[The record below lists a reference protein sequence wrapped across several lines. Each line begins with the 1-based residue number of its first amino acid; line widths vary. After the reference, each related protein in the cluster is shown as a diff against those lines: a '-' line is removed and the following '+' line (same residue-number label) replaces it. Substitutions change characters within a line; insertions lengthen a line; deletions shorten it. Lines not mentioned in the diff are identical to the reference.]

1 MSNAARMSELSM
13 RLVTVMEH
21 QQRAQR
27 TAEAM
32 LKAVAARLDELLL
45 AEGIPLQ
52 VATTSWTG
60 RDDGFVLTL
69 KYDAADFEQ
78 AIAVEAGGVSR
89 ALPSV
94 GTAPSVSVP
103 KGVAAPPQPDGPRV
117 AARSVGSVA
126 ERAMQQAPGVPAS
139 SPVPVLDPSPAVL
152 ATGTSTPARPAPPA
166 RSGSER
172 GGHEVSMEVAEPKA
186 FLGMPALDPE
196 ALAGGTP
203 QPVREDRDHEDE
215 HDDALP
221 VRVELEGSDV
231 PLRSLRSFA
240 APSAAPEAPTSAA
253 GSSTRPAVHAAP
265 APTVRP
271 GIDIGKRMV
280 LPKLP
285 GDILRRRATRGTGT
299 DGEGVVSPPTVR
311 PVAHKGARVNRFAE
325 HAENPSMR
333 AELLADAMASDLLDL
348 NPAWESLAETADL
361 AELQRQCEKQV
372 RAAKSAWVSQVGTE
386 FVAENPRL
394 FEDTMNLRLFN
405 KREVF

>member
-21 QQRAQR
+21 QQRAER
-27 TAEAM
+27 TAAAM

-52 VATTSWTG
+52 VASTSWTG

-89 ALPSV
+89 AAPLV
-94 GTAPSVSVP
+94 GAAPVVAAP
-103 KGVAAPPQPDGPRV
+103 KGAAAPPQPAGRRV
-117 AARSVGSVA
+117 AARSVGSGA
-126 ERAMQQAPGVPAS
+126 EPALQPAPVVPVS
-139 SPVPVLDPSPAVL
+139 SSAPVLDPSPAAL
-152 ATGTSTPARPAPPA
+152 TTETPTTGTPTPVATAR
-166 RSGSER
+166 RGSER
-172 GGHEVSMEVAEPKA
+172 GVHEVSMEVAEPKA

-203 QPVREDRDHEDE
+203 QPVREDRDHDDEDDE
-215 HDDALP
+215 LP

-240 APSAAPEAPTSAA
+240 APSAALEAPPATV
-253 GSSTRPAVHAAP
+253 SSTRPTVHAAP

-299 DGEGVVSPPTVR
+299 DGEGIATPPTVR

-333 AELLADAMASDLLDL
+333 AELLADAMANDLLDL

-386 FVAENPRL
+386 FVSENPRL

>member
-13 RLVTVMEH
+13 RLVTAMEH
-21 QQRAQR
+21 QQRAER
-27 TAEAM
+27 TAVAM
-32 LKAVAARLDELLL
+32 LKAVAARLDELFL

-52 VATTSWTG
+52 VASTSWTG
-60 RDDGFVLTL
+60 REDGFVLTL
-69 KYDAADFEQ
+69 KYDAADFEH
-78 AIAVEAGGVSR
+78 AIAVEAGGVPRS
-89 ALPSV
+89 LPSA
-94 GTAPSVSVP
+94 GSAPAVSMP
-103 KGVAAPPQPDGPRV
+103 KGAAVPPQPEGLH
-117 AARSVGSVA
+117 AASRSVGSEA
-126 ERAMQQAPGVPAS
+126 ARAIPEAPIVPLTSPAPVLAP
-139 SPVPVLDPSPAVL
+139 SPVPLTTGIPSPAP
-152 ATGTSTPARPAPPA
+152 STRNA
-166 RSGSER
+166 GER
-172 GGHEVSMEVAEPKA
+172 EVHDVSMEVAEPKA
-186 FLGMPALDPE
+186 FLGMPALDPG

-215 HDDALP
+215 ENEELP

-240 APSAAPEAPTSAA
+240 APSPASEGPPSAA
-253 GSSTRPAVHAAP
+253 VPSTRSSVRAAP
-265 APTVRP
+265 AATVRP

-299 DGEGVVSPPTVR
+299 DGEGIGNPPTVR

-333 AELLADAMASDLLDL
+333 AELLADAMANDLLDL

-386 FVAENPRL
+386 FVAEHPRL

>member
-1 MSNAARMSELSM
+1 MSELSM

-21 QQRAQR
+21 QQRAER
-27 TAEAM
+27 TAAAM

-52 VATTSWTG
+52 VASTSWTG
-60 RDDGFVLTL
+60 REDGFVLTL

-78 AIAVEAGGVSR
+78 AIAVETGGVSR

-94 GTAPSVSVP
+94 GTAPAVSVP
-103 KGVAAPPQPDGPRV
+103 KKAAAQPQPDGLR
-117 AARSVGSVA
+117 AASRSVGSEA
-126 ERAMQQAPGVPAS
+126 ARAIPEAPVVPVS
-139 SPVPVLDPSPAVL
+139 SPAPVLEPSPAAL
-152 ATGTSTPARPAPPA
+152 TTGIPSPASTA
-166 RSGSER
+166 RSVSER
-172 GGHEVSMEVAEPKA
+172 GVHEVSMEVAAPKA

-203 QPVREDRDHEDE
+203 QPVGVDRDHEDE
-215 HDDALP
+215 DDDELP

-240 APSAAPEAPTSAA
+240 APSPAPEAPPPAA
-253 GSSTRPAVHAAP
+253 GSSTRPSVHAGS

-271 GIDIGKRMV
+271 GIDIGQRMV
-280 LPKLP
+280 MPRLP

-299 DGEGVVSPPTVR
+299 DSEGIVSPPTVR

-333 AELLADAMASDLLDL
+333 AELLADAMANDLLDL

-386 FVAENPRL
+386 FVAEHPRL

>member
-27 TAEAM
+27 TAAAM

-52 VATTSWTG
+52 VVATNWTG

-89 ALPSV
+89 AMPLV
-94 GTAPSVSVP
+94 GAAPVVAVP
-103 KGVAAPPQPDGPRV
+103 KGAAAPPQPDGRRG
-117 AARSVGSVA
+117 ASRSVGSGA
-126 ERAMQQAPGVPAS
+126 EPALQ
-139 SPVPVLDPSPAVL
+139 PAPVLDPPPAAL
-152 ATGTSTPARPAPPA
+152 TTETPTTGTPTPVATAR
-166 RSGSER
+166 RGSER
-172 GGHEVSMEVAEPKA
+172 GVHEVSMEVAEPKA

-203 QPVREDRDHEDE
+203 QPVREDRDHDDEDDE
-215 HDDALP
+215 LP

-240 APSAAPEAPTSAA
+240 APSAAPEAPPPAA
-253 GSSTRPAVHAAP
+253 VSSTRPTVHAAP

-299 DGEGVVSPPTVR
+299 DGEGIASPPTVR

-333 AELLADAMASDLLDL
+333 AELLADAMANDLLDL

-386 FVAENPRL
+386 FVSENPRL

-405 KREVF
+405 RREVF